1 MGIMKDYWLAKLIS
15 SVTEVDSRKRLQK
28 SIYLLQQRA
37 GCPLQFSYILHYY
50 GPYSFELA
58 GLIDQLKGAEIIDES
73 LEQTGFG
80 SVRYKSKIS
89 KKGKRVLANFQK
101 SKLGKEVDGQIQPFI
116 SYFQGLNDEDPWVLE
131 LAATIAYFYEGN
143 WAEAQKQTATFKKLS
158 KNDNNLKQAFELAKG
173 LKKSA

>member
-1 MGIMKDYWLAKLIS
+1 MKDYWLAKLIS

-28 SIYLLQQRA
+28 SIYLLQQA

-58 GLIDQLKGAEIIDES
+58 GLVDQLKGADIIDES
-73 LEQTGFG
+73 PEQTGFG
-80 SVRYKSKIS
+80 GVRYRSEIS
-89 KKGKRVLANFQK
+89 QKGKRVLENFQK
-101 SKLGKEVDGQIQPFI
+101 SKTGKEVYAQIQPFI
-116 SYFQGLNDEDPWVLE
+116 PIFEKFNQKDLWVLE

-158 KNDNNLKQAFELAKG
+158 ENDNNLKQAFALA
-173 LKKSA
+173 SA

>member
-1 MGIMKDYWLAKLIS
+1 MRDCWLAKLIS

-28 SIYLLQQRA
+28 SIYLLQRA

-58 GLIDQLKGAEIIDES
+58 GLIDQLKGADIIDES

-80 SVRYKSKIS
+80 GVRYRSEIS
-89 KKGKRVLANFQK
+89 QKGKRVLENFQK
-101 SKLGKEVDGQIQPFI
+101 SKTGKEVYGQIQPFI
-116 SYFQGLNDEDPWVLE
+116 PIFEKLNQKDLWVLE

-143 WAEAQKQTATFKKLS
+143 WVKAKKHTVRFKKIRS
-158 KNDNNLKQAFELAKG
+158 DDSNLRKAMKLAMEF
-173 LKKSA
+173 KKSA

>member
-1 MGIMKDYWLAKLIS
+1 MKDYWLAKLIS

-28 SIYLLQQRA
+28 SIYLLQRT

-58 GLIDQLKGAEIIDES
+58 GLIDQLKGADIIDES
-73 LEQTGFG
+73 PEQTGFG
-80 SVRYKSKIS
+80 GVRYRSEIS
-89 KKGKRVLANFQK
+89 QKGKRVLENFQK
-101 SKLGKEVDGQIQPFI
+101 SKTGKEVYGQIQPFI
-116 SYFQGLNDEDPWVLE
+116 PIFEKLNQKDLWVLE

-158 KNDNNLKQAFELAKG
+158 TNDNNLKQAFAIA
-173 LKKSA
+173 SA

>member
-1 MGIMKDYWLAKLIS
+1 MKDYWLAKLIS

-28 SIYLLQQRA
+28 SIYLLQRA

-58 GLIDQLKGAEIIDES
+58 GLIDQLKSADIIDES
-73 LEQTGFG
+73 PEQTGFG
-80 SVRYKSKIS
+80 GVRYRSEIS
-89 KKGKRVLANFQK
+89 QKGKRVLENFQK
-101 SKLGKEVDGQIQPFI
+101 SKTGKDVYGQIQPFI
-116 SYFQGLNDEDPWVLE
+116 PIFEKLNQKDLWVLE

-158 KNDNNLKQAFELAKG
+158 TNDNNLKKAFALA
-173 LKKSA
+173 SA